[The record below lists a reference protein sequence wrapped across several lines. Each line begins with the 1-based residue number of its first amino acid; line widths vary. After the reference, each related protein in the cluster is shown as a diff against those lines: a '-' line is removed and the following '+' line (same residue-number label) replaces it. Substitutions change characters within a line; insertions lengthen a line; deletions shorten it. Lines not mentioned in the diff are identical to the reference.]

1 MRFLLRKEELDE
13 LYYITLINN
22 VASILSKGIL
32 SHTLAE
38 KVPHGSVAMQE
49 VQDRR
54 RNKRVPGGRMLH
66 EYANTYF
73 SARNPMLYK
82 LKDAHAQLCVL
93 RISTAVLELEGVIV
107 TDRNAASSARF
118 SPVATGLA
126 FVDRDLVFAEYWN
139 HPGDELTSDNHKKIK
154 CAEVLVPH
162 RIHPS
167 YLIGASVSC
176 IESQRKLQES
186 ISSPLPI
193 TVNPHLFFLERR
205 S

>member
-1 MRFLLRKEELDE
+1 MRKEELDE
-13 LYYITLINN
+13 LYYITPINN
-22 VASILSKGIL
+22 VASILSRGIL

-54 RNKRVPGGRMLH
+54 RNKKVPGGRMLH

-82 LKDAHAQLCVL
+82 LKDTHAQLCIL
-93 RISTAVLELEGVIV
+93 RISTAVLELDGVIV
-107 TDRNAASSARF
+107 TDRNTASSARF

-126 FVDRDLVFAEYWN
+126 LVDRDLVFAEYWN
-139 HPGDELTSDNHKKIK
+139 HPGDALRSDNHKKTK

-162 RIHPS
+162 RIHPK
-167 YLIGASVSC
+167 YIVGVYVSC
-176 IESQRKLQES
+176 IESQRRLRES
-186 ISSPLPI
+186 ISSELPI
-193 TVNPHLFFLERR
+193 TVDAHLFFLERR
-205 S
+205 P